1 MELAIIVY
9 LASFISNLK
18 IISFIAILI
27 AIMALFVYSLFY
39 SHQAEM
45 HVQYPN
51 RYEKPVF
58 NKWYV
63 YPLVIAVTI
72 WIITPGERTMW
83 LMAGGYAAQSAVQ
96 SEIGKDVLSIVE
108 LKVKK
113 ELKELTDEVVGKSN

>member
-18 IISFIAILI
+18 IISLILMVV
-27 AIMALFVYSLFY
+27 APMVLFTYSMFY
-39 SHQAEM
+39 VNRVETH
-45 HVQYPN
+45 N
-51 RYEKPVF
+51 RYPDHYKKPVF

-72 WIITPGERTMW
+72 WIITPSERTMW
-83 LMAGGYAAQSAVQ
+83 LMAGSYAAQSVVQ

-113 ELKELTDEVVGKSN
+113 ELKELTDEAVGKSN